1 MTREE
6 EFNVF
11 WRSYPRRVARANAR
25 KAFDK
30 AIKKATMQELLD
42 GITAYVAHKPSYCD
56 YAHPASWL
64 NAERWLDEYE
74 HTQARVSETTDQH
87 RQRQILT
94 MQYRN
99 ARDEGNHELA
109 AKLRAQLN

>member
-1 MTREE
+1 MTKEE
-6 EFNVF
+6 QFEC
-11 WRSYPRRVARANAR
+11 WWKMYPRRIAKANAR

-30 AIKKATMQELLD
+30 AIRKTSMEELLN

-64 NAERWLDEYE
+64 NSERWLDEYE
-74 HTQARVSETTDQH
+74 HTQARVSESVDQH
-87 RQRQILT
+87 RQRQLLT